1 MDLLSNVNF
10 VEQLLRGYLGSYQDQ
25 FITRKN
31 KSFTAGGSPCTLIYT
46 QGVDICFI
54 ELERRVGDTPK
65 TYISLFETISYDR
78 EEHVEAANNF
88 PGLKD
93 IPAGISRIVAI
104 DVFDPRGQETLRD
117 IVKDTLCELSAESQK
132 KT

>member
-10 VEQLLRGYLGSYQDQ
+10 VEHLLRCYLGSYQDQ

-31 KSFTAGGSPCTLIYT
+31 KSFTANGSPCTLVRVK
-46 QGVDICFI
+46 GVDVFFL
-54 ELERRVGDTPK
+54 ELERDASK
-65 TYISLFETISYDR
+65 AYISLFETIPYDR
-78 EEHVEAANNF
+78 EDHVEAANKF
-88 PGLKD
+88 PNLGD
-93 IPAGISRIVAI
+93 VPAGISRIVAI

-117 IVKDTLCELSAESQK
+117 IVKDTLCELSTESPK